1 MSIEREKGAG
11 VPRRLLFATNAL
23 PMCHTVPRLRVS
35 RGELGR
41 LISVIYVSVADPT
54 IGEGE
59 IADIVTT
66 AQRNN
71 ARDDITGA
79 LIYNGQNFMQLLEGP
94 AIKVDA
100 CLAAIRDDRRHSGMV
115 EIRRRAIDS
124 REFAQWTMLYEPR
137 FDGDPDRIAALG
149 AKGRIDTDDERILSN
164 FLALGRRR

>member
-1 MSIEREKGAG
+1 
-11 VPRRLLFATNAL
+11 
-23 PMCHTVPRLRVS
+23 
-35 RGELGR
+35 
-41 LISVIYVSVADPT
+41 LISVIYVSVADPM

-59 IADIVTT
+59 IADIVKT

-94 AIKVDA
+94 ASKVDA

-115 EIRRRAIDS
+115 EIRRRAIDC
-124 REFAQWTMLYEPR
+124 RDFAQWSMLYEPR
-137 FDGDPDRIAALG
+137 FDGDPDRISGLG
-149 AKGRIDTDDERILSN
+149 MKGRIDTGDERILSN